1 MTLRTKTDRFV
12 YTKAGEKISGPAVM
26 QYLGKSIPSCYVS
39 GDAVGVIPSPIPFD
53 MNTDNMLP
61 SNMAYMAERYLK
73 GDPLTMALVFSEINH
88 DILMVKTEKTEK
100 VDEKDLVY
108 DKVVDAW
115 SYKINLSFLSP
126 GYATRKVVT
135 HGAELLKGLKLDE
148 KDVFDF
154 DLVYGIWD
162 KLMFEGLKGMNI
174 LKVTNKDGVTLSV
187 DAPLANQYF
196 LTKTAIRAQGFGPV
210 NKAPSGLN
218 LVK

>member
-73 GDPLTMALVFSEINH
+73 GDPLTMALIYSEITH
-88 DILMVKTEKTEK
+88 ITGLYTIE
-100 VDEKDLVY
+100 
-108 DKVVDAW
+108 
-115 SYKINLSFLSP
+115 LSFLSP
-126 GYATRKVVT
+126 GYAAKKVLT
-135 HGAELLKGLKLDE
+135 QGADLLKKLE
-148 KDVFDF
+148 IKNEEFDF
-154 DLVYGIWD
+154 DLVYGVWD
-162 KLMFEGLKGMNI
+162 KLMFDGLKGMNI
-174 LKVTNKDGVTLSV
+174 LRIKNEQGVTLSL

-196 LTKTAIRAQGFGPV
+196 LTKTAIRAQGFAPL
-210 NKAPSGLN
+210 NKAPASGLN

>member
-73 GDPLTMALVFSEINH
+73 GDPLTMALIFSEITHN
-88 DILMVKTEKTEK
+88 V
-100 VDEKDLVY
+100 
-108 DKVVDAW
+108 W
-115 SYKINLSFLSP
+115 SYTITLSFLSP
-126 GYATRKVVT
+126 GYAAKKVIAQGT
-135 HGAELLKGLKLDE
+135 ELLKNLKLDE
-148 KDVFDF
+148 KEEFDY
-154 DLVYGIWD
+154 DLAYGVWD
-162 KLMFEGLKGMNI
+162 KLMFDGLKGMNI
-174 LKVTNKDGVTLSV
+174 LKITNETGVTLSI

-196 LTKTAIRAQGFGPV
+196 LTKTAIRAQGFAPL
-210 NKAPSGLN
+210 NKAPGGLN